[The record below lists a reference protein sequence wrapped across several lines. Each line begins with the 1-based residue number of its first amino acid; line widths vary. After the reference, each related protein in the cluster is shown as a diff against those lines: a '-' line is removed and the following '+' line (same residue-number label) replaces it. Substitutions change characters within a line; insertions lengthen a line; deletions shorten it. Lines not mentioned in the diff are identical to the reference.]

1 MKKKIILFLIAVLLM
16 IASLSAATVYAE
28 TMTDDL
34 IAVDEIYADEIITES
49 TADGWT
55 YYVKDDADYYNI
67 YTDEAESEVILITGY
82 NGDEEV
88 VTVPAE
94 IDGVKVEAIESICND
109 RIREITVS
117 KGILKIEDYA
127 FSGCT
132 ELRKVRCKDTVQ
144 YVGEYAF
151 QDCINLSD
159 FYATGK
165 NMYID
170 SFAFSDTAVKVVR
183 LPKDYYFEEGAFPH
197 NTTKTTG
204 WLEYWQMRIFRILP
218 YEMYNFSVPIFVVIE
233 LIILFVILY
242 YLKQFLD
249 FVLSKTG
256 LTTQYDYRVYC
267 KKNRECL
274 ISDTADQSGFHY
286 RKPNKKS
293 PILYYSF
300 VILLIVIVI
309 LSFLSAVMLFTDV
322 LFEGLRESLPAI
334 VRVLIDAAF
343 TIFAAIIM
351 GIVIFKIY
359 KAYRIR
365 SDARAENYKVKK
377 YQKGDKR
384 FDS

>member
-1 MKKKIILFLIAVLLM
+1 M
-16 IASLSAATVYAE
+16 IALLLITALSCTGTVCAE
-28 TMTDDL
+28 TVANNY
-34 IAVDEIYADEIITES
+34 IAADEIPADVTASQS
-49 TADGWT
+49 TADGWI
-55 YYVKDDADYYNI
+55 YYVKNDADYYNQ
-67 YTDEAESEVILITGY
+67 YTNAAESKVIVITGY

-94 IDGVKVEAIESICND
+94 IDGVKVEAIESIRND
-109 RIREITVS
+109 RIREVTVS
-117 KGILKIEDYA
+117 KGILRIDDFA

-132 ELRKVRCKDTVQ
+132 ELRKVICRDTVQ
-144 YVGEYAF
+144 YVGKYAF
-151 QDCINLSD
+151 QNCTDLSD

-165 NMYID
+165 IMYID

-274 ISDTADQSGFHY
+274 ISDTADQSGYHY

-343 TIFAAIIM
+343 TIFAAIVT
-351 GIVIFKIY
+351 GIVVFKIY